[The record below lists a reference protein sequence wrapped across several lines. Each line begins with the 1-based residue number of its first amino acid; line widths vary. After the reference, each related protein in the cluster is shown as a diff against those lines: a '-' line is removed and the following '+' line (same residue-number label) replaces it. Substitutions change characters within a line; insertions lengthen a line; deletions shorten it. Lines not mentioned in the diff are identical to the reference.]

1 MNRHIFG
8 TLAMAVSTLLI
19 PASAL
24 AHHGR
29 ALIYD
34 ANKETTVKGTVTE
47 FVWFNPHV
55 QIGIEAVDAKGV
67 RQQWLIEASSTGLL
81 SQAGWAK
88 RSLKPGDTVTITFHP
103 GLKGGRTG
111 DLVRVVLANGK
122 ELPSLPPGF
131 NNRSEGSSRR

>member
-1 MNRHIFG
+1 MNRRIFG
-8 TLAMAVSTLLI
+8 TLAMAASTLLI

-34 ANKETTVKGTVTE
+34 ANKETTVKGTITE

-55 QIGIEAVDAKGV
+55 QIGIEGVDAKGT
-67 RQQWLIEASSTGLL
+67 RQQWLVEASSTGLL
-81 SQAGWAK
+81 SQAGWTR

-103 GLKGGRTG
+103 GLKGSRTG
-111 DLVRVVLANGK
+111 DLVKVVFPDGR
-122 ELPSLPPGF
+122 ELPSFPPGF
-131 NNRSEGSSRR
+131 LNRPR